1 MNFSSDNIELFL
13 AVLDRGS
20 FSAAARALGRVPSAV
35 SMAIANLEAEL
46 GFALFERTHRET
58 RPTALAQALE
68 PHARLIADQLAQLQV
83 HALELSQGL
92 ESTLAISVV
101 PDIDHQPLLQA
112 IRQISQRHPLL
123 QVEVLS
129 APQEDALHLLHS
141 GRVQLCLAFA
151 GLAVDPR
158 QRFQQIGVESL
169 TATLSPQHP
178 ALGEQVRYLEDLV
191 NVRQIVVAS
200 RDLPML
206 DTRALI
212 GTAHWRTD
220 SLSMAIEMVEAGLG
234 WGDFPL
240 SRIAPLLAAGR
251 LVRLDFRNTHNEL
264 RLPVHAFW
272 LKHQPLQRA
281 AQELVQQLARDS
293 DELHQS
299 GA

>member
-1 MNFSSDNIELFL
+1 
-13 AVLDRGS
+13 
-20 FSAAARALGRVPSAV
+20 
-35 SMAIANLEAEL
+35 MAIANLEAEL

-58 RPTALAQALE
+58 RPTPLALALE
-68 PHARLIADQLAQLQV
+68 PHARLIADQLTQLQV
-83 HALELSQGL
+83 HAIELSQGL
-92 ESTLAISVV
+92 ESTLAIGVV

-112 IRQISQRHPLL
+112 IGQISQRHPLL

-129 APQEDALHLLHS
+129 APQEDALHLLHE

-151 GLAVDPR
+151 GLTVDPR
-158 QRFQQIGVESL
+158 QRFEQVGMESL
-169 TATLSPQHP
+169 TATLSPHHP

-206 DTRALI
+206 DPRVLI
-212 GTAHWRTD
+212 GASHWRTD

-240 SRIAPLLAAGR
+240 SRIAPLLKAGR
-251 LVRLDFRNTHNEL
+251 LVQLDFRNTRNEL

-272 LKHQPLQRA
+272 LKQQPLQRA
-281 AQELVQQLARDS
+281 AQELVRLLRQTAALAD
-293 DELHQS
+293 
-299 GA
+299 

>member
-1 MNFSSDNIELFL
+1 MNFSSDTIELFL

-58 RPTALAQALE
+58 RPTPLALALE
-68 PHARLIADQLAQLQV
+68 PHARLIADQLTQLQV
-83 HALELSQGL
+83 HAIELSQGL
-92 ESTLAISVV
+92 ESTLAIGVV

-112 IRQISQRHPLL
+112 IGQISQRHPLL

-129 APQEDALHLLHS
+129 APQEDALHLLHE

-151 GLAVDPR
+151 GLTVDPR
-158 QRFQQIGVESL
+158 QRFEQVGMESL
-169 TATLSPQHP
+169 TATLSPHHP

-206 DTRALI
+206 DPRVLI
-212 GTAHWRTD
+212 GASHWHTD

-240 SRIAPLLAAGR
+240 SRIAPLLKAGR
-251 LVRLDFRNTHNEL
+251 LVQLDFRNTRNEL

-272 LKHQPLQRA
+272 LKQKPLQRA
-281 AQELVQQLARDS
+281 AQELVRLLRQTAALAD
-293 DELHQS
+293 
-299 GA
+299 

>member
-58 RPTALAQALE
+58 RPTPLALTLE
-68 PHARLIADQLAQLQV
+68 PNARLIADQLTQLQV

-101 PDIDHQPLLQA
+101 PDIDHQPLLAA

-129 APQEDALHLLHS
+129 APQEDALHLLHE

-151 GLAVDPR
+151 GLTVDPR
-158 QRFQQIGVESL
+158 QRFEQVGMESL
-169 TATLSPQHP
+169 TATLSPHHP

-200 RDLPML
+200 RDLPMA
-206 DTRALI
+206 DPRVLI
-212 GTAHWRTD
+212 GASHWRTD
-220 SLSMAIEMVEAGLG
+220 SLGMAIEMVEAGLG

-240 SRIAPLLAAGR
+240 SRIAPLIEAGR
-251 LVRLDFRNTHNEL
+251 LVQLSFRNTRNEL
-264 RLPVHAFW
+264 RLPVHAVW
-272 LKHQPLQRA
+272 LKQQPLQRA
-281 AQELVQQLARDS
+281 AQELVKLIGHTKPHA
-293 DELHQS
+293 L
-299 GA
+299 

>member
-58 RPTALAQALE
+58 RPTPLALTLE
-68 PHARLIADQLAQLQV
+68 PHARLIADQLTQLQV

-101 PDIDHQPLLQA
+101 PDIDHQPLLAA

-129 APQEDALHLLHS
+129 APQEDALHLLHE

-151 GLAVDPR
+151 GLTVDPR
-158 QRFQQIGVESL
+158 QRFEQVGMESL
-169 TATLSPQHP
+169 TATLSPHHP

-200 RDLPML
+200 RDLPMA
-206 DTRALI
+206 DPRVLI
-212 GTAHWRTD
+212 GASHWRTD
-220 SLSMAIEMVEAGLG
+220 SLGMAIEMVEAGLG

-240 SRIAPLLAAGR
+240 SRIAPLIEAGR
-251 LVRLDFRNTHNEL
+251 LVQLSFRNTRNEL
-264 RLPVHAFW
+264 RLPVHAVW
-272 LKHQPLQRA
+272 LKQQPLQRA
-281 AQELVQQLARDS
+281 AQELVKLIGHAEPHAQ
-293 DELHQS
+293 
-299 GA
+299 

>member
-1 MNFSSDNIELFL
+1 MNFSSDTIELFL

-46 GFALFERTHRET
+46 GFALFERSHRET
-58 RPTALAQALE
+58 RPTPLALTLE
-68 PHARLIADQLAQLQV
+68 PHARLIADQLTQLQV

-101 PDIDHQPLLQA
+101 PDIDHQPLLEA

-129 APQEDALHLLHS
+129 APQEDALQLLHQ

-151 GLAVDPR
+151 GLTVDPR
-158 QRFQQIGVESL
+158 QRFEQVGMESL
-169 TATLSPQHP
+169 TATLSPHHP

-200 RDLPML
+200 RDLPMA
-206 DTRALI
+206 DPRVLI
-212 GTAHWRTD
+212 GASHWRTD
-220 SLSMAIEMVEAGLG
+220 SLGMAIEMVEAGLG

-240 SRIAPLLAAGR
+240 SRIAPLIEAGR
-251 LVRLDFRNTHNEL
+251 LVQLSFRNTRNEL
-264 RLPVHAFW
+264 RLPVHAVW
-272 LKHQPLQRA
+272 LKQQPLQRA
-281 AQELVQQLARDS
+281 AQELVKLIGHAT
-293 DELHQS
+293 LHAQ
-299 GA
+299 